1 MPIAVLG
8 NQGILLPA
16 DTTANRPTSGNEFS
30 NGVLRYNTTTNKV
43 EGYVNSAWA
52 SILTENDVSFGI
64 EVAYEDPANGDL
76 VIDFHNSTVDLSAN
90 AEMQKVDTYVG
101 FNNSATSYSITSGGK
116 LRVSV

>member
-52 SILTENDVSFGI
+52 SILTENDVSFGV
-64 EVAYEDPANGDL
+64 EVAYVDPNNGDL
-76 VIDFHNSTVDLSAN
+76 VIDFHTSTVDLSAN
-90 AEMQKVDTYVG
+90 AEMQKVSTYVG
-101 FNNSATSYSITSGGK
+101 FNNVGTTYSITNGK
-116 LRVSV
+116 LVVSV